1 MNNAKPI
8 NFLDAEIVIDEA
20 KIREIESRNR
30 CDVVWL
36 LLKNEIKKAMSDQ
49 DFVCTHSER
58 SQGSITGS
66 SESHS

>member
-30 CDVVWL
+30 CDVVRVVD
-36 LLKNEIKKAMSDQ
+36 KK
-49 DFVCTHSER
+49 
-58 SQGSITGS
+58 
-66 SESHS
+66 